1 MWSVTTAFVRFS
13 LTRTNTRCPTF
24 ACQVVV
30 ANLFLHYDVAPAP
43 RQLGGGFGRP
53 PQTMPP
59 FDNNLML
66 PVTPQSMLMA
76 FRKRERRA
84 DGAEAPPPDLAVPLT
99 M

>member
-1 MWSVTTAFVRFS
+1 
-13 LTRTNTRCPTF
+13 
-24 ACQVVV
+24 
-30 ANLFLHYDVAPAP
+30 
-43 RQLGGGFGRP
+43 
-53 PQTMPP
+53 MPP

-76 FRKRERRA
+76 FRKRDQRRA